1 MAVIFPATRLAGPP
15 PDSAPRPDTATPSA
29 RYRALGSHLRE
40 SVHLSDAQIE
50 EILICQRRDGLRFG
64 EAAVRLSLVTRD
76 QLQQALERQFDFPVP
91 ADDQAGTASLSPELV
106 MAHLPFSPAAERFR
120 ALRSQL
126 MDSADTEQA
135 AGMPRRAL
143 AVLSM
148 GLGEGKSVL
157 AANLAVSFSQLGLRT
172 LLVDANLRRPRVHAL
187 FGIERPVGLGGLLC
201 GRPGAA
207 MYGVPGLPRL
217 SLLPAGGLPPNPL
230 ELIERPAF
238 TLLMH
243 DWLESFDQVIVDTP
257 AAGASA
263 DARVLATKCGA
274 ALLVARPGRSAMAP
288 LQKFVAALRSGP
300 ARVRGVV
307 FNEF

>member
-91 ADDQAGTASLSPELV
+91 TDDQADTASLSPELV